1 MSESDQVRRRYG
13 PVPTIDSRD
22 EGWSDRPFVEFLRGI
37 DSSSVTVKRFVVPS
51 SGLSDEPRCSQA
63 ELSV

>member
-1 MSESDQVRRRYG
+1 LQRGSEVVIRMLEDVKQVTIG
-13 PVPTIDSRD
+13 PLI
-22 EGWSDRPFVEFLRGI
+22 E
-37 DSSSVTVKRFVVPS
+37 VTVKRFVVPS